1 MSIRPICC
9 NYGCEKPVACITGR
23 INGIGDKAPRWR
35 VTCGHCHEA
44 RGGRGSY
51 AKGVTPFITGIC
63 SNKDGPLG
71 FTCWTDFDNMPADYK
86 GRTEIDHID
95 GNPHHNDLSNLD
107 ELCHYCHR
115 YKSQLNGDHN
125 SWKVTSP
132 TRYK

>member
-1 MSIRPICC
+1 MISFKEYTNICC
-9 NYGCEKPVACITGR
+9 EDCYN
-23 INGIGDKAPRWR
+23 
-35 VTCGHCHEA
+35 HEL
-44 RGGRGSY
+44 
-51 AKGVTPFITGIC
+51 TE
-63 SNKDGPLG
+63 
-71 FTCWTDFDNMPADYK
+71 ADYK